1 MLTPLNVIH
10 YTILTL
16 DPEEPIKFYT
26 DRPLVV
32 SLSDLVELVEFD
44 IKRKQS
50 RLATEL

>member
-1 MLTPLNVIH
+1 MPPYLEDGGRL
-10 YTILTL
+10 
-16 DPEEPIKFYT
+16 
-26 DRPLVV
+26 LVV